1 MLDLETAVLAT
12 NNPQGVAITQSSLVN
27 VNYGVRTT
35 GTVPLV
41 GMQIIDSNISAY
53 KSAVSLANEV
63 DDFQFIGNT
72 VYCND
77 ATGSFPAIDMLKVS
91 RFIVSGNDYIA
102 TVANATAA
110 VRVSNSNGWPG
121 IVATNSI
128 AGPFAN
134 GIVLT
139 NQSSL
144 VNVTNN
150 VYGSSVVNQVSNS
163 GASNTIDVIQPWT
176 PTLKFGGA
184 SVGITYSA
192 QTGTFIKTGQFCYA
206 TFRITLTNKG
216 SSTGAASITGFPFGT
231 PGTASGEIGY
241 YTGMSGSS
249 GLSGYLGG
257 GTFNL
262 TLPGATGISIPTDAN
277 FTNSSDLIVT
287 VIYPATP

>member
-1 MLDLETAVLAT
+1 
-12 NNPQGVAITQSSLVN
+12 
-27 VNYGVRTT
+27 
-35 GTVPLV
+35 
-41 GMQIIDSNISAY
+41 
-53 KSAVSLANEV
+53 
-63 DDFQFIGNT
+63 
-72 VYCND
+72 
-77 ATGSFPAIDMLKVS
+77 
-91 RFIVSGNDYIA
+91 
-102 TVANATAA
+102 
-110 VRVSNSNGWPG
+110 
-121 IVATNSI
+121 
-128 AGPFAN
+128 
-134 GIVLT
+134 VLT

-150 VYGSSVVNQVSNS
+150 VYGSTVVNQVSNL
-163 GASNTIDVIQPWT
+163 GTNNTIDVIQPWT